1 MEREQVLMDRKDR
14 LLAKLEQRNEERK
27 TLSEEYSLKSEASQI
42 DELMTEIKKDLES
55 KQVNTSKIERL
66 QEFLAFSMNN
76 RQSKAIQNLLED
88 VRKFKLSSNTGPKFK
103 GFSFSVINVSYLEY
117 SHIYNSQ
124 KTPSSSAAK
133 VPTETA
139 TKSVEVPFCISDTS
153 ASENIIEGLTNENK
167 TITGVK
173 GEDASLKNIENCR
186 LQFNFEPSIVH
197 IRNVK
202 NSTLIFLRCDRSL
215 LIHDCDNV
223 HIYVAA
229 QQVRI
234 HTSKNLHLH
243 VATRGAV
250 ILEDSTKIKMY
261 SYRLKLSNGEYIE
274 AEDNG
279 EWRTPRDFNWLATTP
294 SPNWEVAGQ
303 EEWTEEHFI
312 A

>member
-103 GFSFSVINVSYLEY
+103 GFSFS
-117 SHIYNSQ
+117 
-124 KTPSSSAAK
+124 KAPSSSAAK

-139 TKSVEVPFCISDTS
+139 TKSVEVPSCISDTS

-167 TITGVK
+167 TITGMK

>member
-1 MEREQVLMDRKDR
+1 MEREKVLMDRKDK
-14 LLAKLEQRNEERK
+14 LIAKLEQRNEERK
-27 TLSEEYSLKSEASQI
+27 LVSEEGSLKSDASQI
-42 DELMTEIKKDLES
+42 DDLMTEIRKDLDL
-55 KQVNTSKIERL
+55 KQVDSTKSERL

-88 VRKFKLSSNTGPKFK
+88 VRKHKLATNTGPKFK
-103 GFSFSVINVSYLEY
+103 GFSFS
-117 SHIYNSQ
+117 
-124 KTPSSSAAK
+124 KTAK
-133 VPTETA
+133 TA
-139 TKSVEVPFCISDTS
+139 LTKSPEEDVKSAEEVSSVAAPPK
-153 ASENIIEGLTNENK
+153 SENMIEGLTNKNR
-167 TITGVK
+167 TISGVK
-173 GEDASLKNIENCR
+173 GEDVNLKNIENCR

-197 IRNVK
+197 IRNIK

-234 HTSKNLHLH
+234 HTSKNLNLH

-250 ILEDSTKIKMY
+250 ILEDSTKIRMY
-261 SYRLKLSNGEYIE
+261 PYRLKSADGELMK

-294 SPNWEVAGQ
+294 SPNWEVVDQA
-303 EEWTEEHFI
+303 EWTEEQFI